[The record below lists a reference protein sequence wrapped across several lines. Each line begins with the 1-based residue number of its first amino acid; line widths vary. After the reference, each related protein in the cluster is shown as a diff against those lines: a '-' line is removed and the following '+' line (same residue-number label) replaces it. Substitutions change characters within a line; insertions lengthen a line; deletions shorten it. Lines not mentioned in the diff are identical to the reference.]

1 MEMDKNTQL
10 YIQGDGITATAIV
23 GQDITVLLVLLLQVH
38 LLER

>member
-23 GQDITVLLVLLLQVH
+23 G
-38 LLER
+38 LEKEQRF